1 MRSDV
6 ADASGTPKVRRCR
19 ILSVY
24 YNRVMIGLR
33 PTRGASAHRERS
45 PHDPRNGHYCRH
57 NRYYSA
63 SVRVRAGCLENSFAM
78 VVGASTHD
86 PRITIRHSIDRS
98 TCQGFNAC
106 HAGVHVQ
113 SHRERRVGRIHLDD
127 AIGDV
132 NKGGSHVDI
141 CNLKMNAEVVM
152 FVITFMVS
160 TPS

>member
-1 MRSDV
+1 
-6 ADASGTPKVRRCR
+6 
-19 ILSVY
+19 
-24 YNRVMIGLR
+24 
-33 PTRGASAHRERS
+33 
-45 PHDPRNGHYCRH
+45 
-57 NRYYSA
+57 
-63 SVRVRAGCLENSFAM
+63 M

-113 SHRERRVGRIHLDD
+113 SQRKKKVERNHLDD

-141 CNLKMNAEVVM
+141 CNLKMNAEVVV
-152 FVITFMVS
+152 FVITFIAFNTFIVGVPVTLRTS
-160 TPS
+160 QYLHSIVG